1 MRSNPA
7 REIQVFVFWE
17 LPTLTISLPQ
27 HRAGD
32 LGSWSSMKIQYR
44 TLQAQSLQLLGD
56 FVKKAKVVVLPQ
68 GKDSTGRLL

>member
-1 MRSNPA
+1 M
-7 REIQVFVFWE
+7 
-17 LPTLTISLPQ
+17 
-27 HRAGD
+27 
-32 LGSWSSMKIQYR
+32 MKIQYR